1 MKYEDFEGAEGEK
14 YYSFRIGRALF
25 VSLNSNWQVRN
36 STQIDWLDAVLQN
49 AQNDDN
55 IDWIFAFCHHPGH
68 TELYPDGCTDYV
80 QDRIIPTL
88 KKYSKVD
95 ILFYGHT
102 HDYERGALQDRDM
115 RLVLSGGGGAD
126 LNRWKY
132 RDLSELQNYPEIQK
146 TYDYYNYSVVDIDVE
161 KKTYSIK
168 TYALGNKDKFM
179 ANVLVDSFYRDK
191 TAFAPPKPAL
201 IAPETGTSQTPPFQF
216 VAEDFTT
223 QYDIMSS
230 HFQITDSTGYY
241 NNPVI
246 DKICDFED
254 FFGDTGSPDYEAVN
268 LNKNIKLSKFLVTG
282 KGLQTGKMYWW
293 RMRYRDKNLQWSEWS
308 DEWSFTNGDPL
319 EISDPSNVVVK
330 ETKLYANYPNPF
342 NPSTSIKFAIKQ
354 AGSVT
359 LKIYSI
365 NGRLIKTLVNSEISS
380 GKYRVL
386 WNGKDDNNVPVP
398 SGTYLY
404 RIVAPNYV
412 KTMKALL
419 IK

>member
-1 MKYEDFEGAEGEK
+1 
-14 YYSFRIGRALF
+14 
-25 VSLNSNWQVRN
+25 
-36 STQIDWLDAVLQN
+36 
-49 AQNDDN
+49 
-55 IDWIFAFCHHPGH
+55 
-68 TELYPDGCTDYV
+68 
-80 QDRIIPTL
+80 
-88 KKYSKVD
+88 
-95 ILFYGHT
+95 
-102 HDYERGALQDRDM
+102 
-115 RLVLSGGGGAD
+115 
-126 LNRWKY
+126 
-132 RDLSELQNYPEIQK
+132 
-146 TYDYYNYSVVDIDVE
+146 
-161 KKTYSIK
+161 
-168 TYALGNKDKFM
+168 
-179 ANVLVDSFYRDK
+179 
-191 TAFAPPKPAL
+191 
-201 IAPETGTSQTPPFQF
+201 
-216 VAEDFTT
+216 
-223 QYDIMSS
+223 
-230 HFQITDSTGYY
+230 
-241 NNPVI
+241 VI

-308 DEWSFTNGDPL
+308 EEWSFTNGDPL

-365 NGRLIKTLVNSEISS
+365 NGRLIKTLVNTELSLGE
-380 GKYRVL
+380 YRVL